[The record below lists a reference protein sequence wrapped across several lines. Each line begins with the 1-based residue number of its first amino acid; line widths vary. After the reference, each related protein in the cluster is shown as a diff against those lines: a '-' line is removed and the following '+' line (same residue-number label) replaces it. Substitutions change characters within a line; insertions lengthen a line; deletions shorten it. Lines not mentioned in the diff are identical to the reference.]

1 MAESAPAV
9 VRESGDDQ
17 DPKDIAKKE
26 ALLAS
31 PEMSPIQGTVD
42 VDVPAAVLWE
52 TFARPDLWP
61 RWNRC
66 FFWVSNRD
74 LVLGE
79 KLVWVFEPI
88 RPWYLYKMFAT
99 AKIVEL
105 VPGRKVTW
113 EVTVLPGFYARHT
126 YHLEDLGGGRS
137 RFGTWEQAMGGLI
150 RLAPTKAFWV
160 AHFTFVKDRSLEG
173 ARSLEEIYK
182 RDGAIR
188 EDSLKPRRYWK
199 FWLALL
205 LLLALV
211 TLGALGLWFYRS
223 YMSPERV
230 TLVPGVEMVT
240 AGGGNSVLVRDGG
253 DLLLIDTKF
262 PPASGWLSR
271 YVSGDRDRPN
281 LVVNTHYHYDHTHG
295 NTDYPGARIYA
306 HRSVPDLMRK
316 SDPDWWRA
324 HEAGIPTELVDG
336 EGVVKVGNQ
345 EVLLVH
351 PAQAHTAGDL
361 WVYLRRGEREIVVT
375 GDLFMNNY
383 YPFIDLTEGGTDVD
397 GIINAAR
404 TMASRYPNAMFVPGH
419 GPVATAADLGRF
431 ADYLQ
436 DLQRKVSEARAAGL
450 TEDQAAAR
458 IDLSRWRLS
467 ELPSFNKNALCWA
480 TAESNIRWA
489 FQLQA
494 GIRRPRANCYF

>member
-1 MAESAPAV
+1 MAESAPPV
-9 VRESGDDQ
+9 VRENGDDQ
-17 DPKDIAKKE
+17 DPKDIAKKA

-31 PEMSPIQGTVD
+31 TEMAPVQGTVD
-42 VDVPAAVLWE
+42 IDVPAPVLWE

-66 FFWVSNRD
+66 FFWARNRD
-74 LVLGE
+74 LVLGR

-88 RPWYLYKMFAT
+88 RPWYLYKMSAT

-126 YHLEDLGGGRS
+126 YHLEDLGEGRS
-137 RFGTWEQAMGGLI
+137 RFGTWEQAMGALI
-150 RLAPTKAFWV
+150 RFAPTKAFWV

-182 RDGAIR
+182 RDGAIK
-188 EDSLKPRRYWK
+188 EESLKPRRYWK

-205 LLLALV
+205 LLLAV
-211 TLGALGLWFYRS
+211 VILGALGLWFYAS
-223 YMSPERV
+223 YMRPERV
-230 TLVPGVEMVT
+230 TLAPGVEMVT

-271 YVSGDRDRPN
+271 YVSGDPDRPN

-295 NTDYPGARIYA
+295 NTDYAGARIYA

-324 HEAGIPTELVDG
+324 HEAGIPTELIDD
-336 EGVVKVGNQ
+336 EGVVKVGSQ
-345 EVLLVH
+345 DVLLIH
-351 PAQAHTAGDL
+351 PGQAHTRGDL
-361 WVYLRRGEREIVVT
+361 WAYLRRGERDIVVA

-383 YPFIDLTEGGTDVD
+383 YPFIDLTEGGADID

-404 TMASRYPNAMFVPGH
+404 TMAGRYPNAMFVPGH
-419 GPVATAADLGRF
+419 GPVATAAELKRF

-436 DLQRKVSEARAAGL
+436 DLQQKVAAARAAGL
-450 TEDQAAAR
+450 NEDQAAAS
-458 IDLSRWRLS
+458 IDLSGWGLS
-467 ELPSFNKNALCWA
+467 ELPSYNKNALCWA